1 MKANANLR
9 SFEIHCANIRGARTR
24 RQAFA
29 RYHAYMR
36 VTTDESFR
44 FALGCELTCK
54 LHRLDASNATIGKRA
69 ERERIA

>member
-1 MKANANLR
+1 M
-9 SFEIHCANIRGARTR
+9 TR

-36 VTTDESFR
+36 MTSDESSR

-54 LHRLDASNATIGKRA
+54 LHRLDASNAITCERA
-69 ERERIA
+69 RRENI